1 MGWGQHHDFGKITYL
16 TLAEVSILYFLV
28 LPVFRRKIS
37 IPCYNLKFISAWTL
51 KLDTMNFDFLFLLPL
66 VKSQPST
73 RKD

>member
-1 MGWGQHHDFGKITYL
+1 MWGQHHDFGKITYL
-16 TLAEVSILYFLV
+16 TVAEVSILYFLV
-28 LPVFRRKIS
+28 LPGFRRKIS

-51 KLDTMNFDFLFLLPL
+51 KLGTMKFDFLSLLPL